1 VVLNRLVH
9 DVYDHAGYDLTLD
22 YQHAPPPPQMRAQD
36 VQWMQQLL
44 RS

>member
-1 VVLNRLVH
+1 
-9 DVYDHAGYDLTLD
+9 LD
-22 YQHAPPPPQMRAQD
+22 YQQPPPPPQMRAQD